1 MLWRT
6 CTYSYTVTLLAALVA
21 VLEHHHKHLHAF
33 LEIWMVQCLSIKSAH
48 STSQVW
54 AALTGFQQTDKYIST
69 HAHRVIYTAEV
80 HLGVCIGYT
89 HAYKLCRQPW
99 VHSMENITLRISD
112 KVWISDYWVFYIV
125 IVSYRYI
132 LSPVWQVSW
141 AEYFTMSKN
150 IMNFKKAK
158 ALFIYL
164 FFKKEST
171 LIDP

>member
-1 MLWRT
+1 MKPSACEATHWGSRLLLLLLERLKKESQGWIKFVLWRT
-6 CTYSYTVTLLAALVA
+6 CTYTYTVTLLAALVA

-69 HAHRVIYTAEV
+69 HTHRVIYTAEV

-99 VHSMENITLRISD
+99 VHSMENIALRISD
-112 KVWISDYWVFYIV
+112 KVWISDY
-125 IVSYRYI
+125 
-132 LSPVWQVSW
+132 
-141 AEYFTMSKN
+141 
-150 IMNFKKAK
+150 
-158 ALFIYL
+158 
-164 FFKKEST
+164 
-171 LIDP
+171 